1 MSVERREG
9 CGVRCRRGG
18 GALLL
23 GVVLA
28 GAPAALAAPIRAA
41 VAPAAPTTAPPASG
55 ATTTAAAMPATT
67 PPTAEALQVITTS
80 AKRIASYHEAV
91 ARTRDRV
98 RKEDPDQADTV
109 RFLVVLRGSAWHVLV
124 LQKNTTPA
132 TEARGWLL
140 LADAG
145 FMPAAGEVTTYQKY
159 EPMRSVP
166 PDGLAMLQA
175 LEVASAAAATSEP
188 EIKPPFEESIF
199 KSATR
204 GGPITVYLQTKPAA
218 PGTARF
224 GSDIRADISA
234 DGAQMKIIEALH
246 TGKESIEVAIPK
258 KGGGEPPLHQHEEGD
273 LPTDTDVAVVLDH
286 PALAPV
292 LVLTP
297 RFMFRI
303 GEGGTITYLGPNPV
317 PPVDAGGGQ

>member
-1 MSVERREG
+1 MTLAKREG
-9 CGVRCRRGG
+9 CEVRGCRGA

-23 GVVLA
+23 GAILA
-28 GAPAALAAPIRAA
+28 GSPAALAAP
-41 VAPAAPTTAPPASG
+41 APAA
-55 ATTTAAAMPATT
+55 T
-67 PPTAEALQVITTS
+67 PPTAEALQAITTS

-91 ARTRDRV
+91 ARTRERV
-98 RKEDPDQADTV
+98 RKEDPELADAA
-109 RFLVVLRGSAWHVLV
+109 RFLVVTRGSAWHVLV
-124 LQKNTTPA
+124 LQKKTATPD
-132 TEARGWLL
+132 ARGWLL

-145 FMPAAGEVTTYQKY
+145 FMPTAGEVTTYQKY
-159 EPMRSVP
+159 EPMKPVP
-166 PDGLAMLQA
+166 PDGLLMLQA
-175 LEVASAAAATSEP
+175 LDVARAAAAASEQ

-204 GGPITVYLQTKPAA
+204 GGPITVTLQTKPAS

-246 TGKESIEVAIPK
+246 TGKESASVAVPK
-258 KGGGEPPLHQHEEGD
+258 QGGGEPPLHQHEEGD

-286 PALAPV
+286 PTLAPV

-303 GEGGTITYLGPNPV
+303 GEDGAITYLGPNPV

>member
-1 MSVERREG
+1 M
-9 CGVRCRRGG
+9 
-18 GALLL
+18 A
-23 GVVLA
+23 VLT
-28 GAPAALAAPIRAA
+28 GTAAASAAPVP
-41 VAPAAPTTAPPASG
+41 VAPPAAAPTPAPAPATAS
-55 ATTTAAAMPATT
+55 TAA
-67 PPTAEALQVITTS
+67 PTADALQAITMG

-91 ARTRDRV
+91 ARARDRV
-98 RKEDPDQADTV
+98 RKDDPALADAV
-109 RFLVVLRGSAWHVLV
+109 RYLVVLRGSAWHVLV
-124 LQKNTTPA
+124 LQKNTAPA
-132 TEARGWLL
+132 TEARSWLV

-145 FMPAAGEVTTYQKY
+145 FLPAAGEVTTYQKY
-159 EPMRSVP
+159 EPMKPVP
-166 PDGLAMLQA
+166 PDAVAMLQA
-175 LEVASAAAATSEP
+175 LDVALASAAKSEP
-188 EIKPPFEESIF
+188 DVSPPFEEAIF

-204 GGPITVYLQTKPAA
+204 GGPITVYLQTKPAS

-224 GSDIRADISA
+224 GSDIRADLSP

-246 TGKESIEVAIPK
+246 TGKESTAVAVPK
-258 KGGGEPPLHQHEEGD
+258 QGGGEPPLHQHEEGD

-303 GEGGTITYLGPNPV
+303 GEGGVITYLGPNPV